1 MKICIAYYSKYGNGK
16 KAAEHLHSQLVKIGH
31 IVVLHSAESIDPKIL
46 PAVDLYVFGSP
57 THMGSPAGKMKH
69 FLKKLALP
77 EGSKYA
83 LMATYMGGNAKT
95 LLKMEKILA
104 KKGYVKTHDGL
115 ELKVEG
121 PKGPLAE
128 GYKTFVEN
136 FAHKLV
142 K

>member
-1 MKICIAYYSKYGNGK
+1 MKICIAYFSKFGNGK
-16 KAAEHLHSQLVKIGH
+16 MAAEHLHGQLVKMGH
-31 IVVLHSAESIDPKIL
+31 IVVLHSADSIDPKLL
-46 PAVDLYVFGSP
+46 PAMDMYVFSSP
-57 THMGSPAGKMKH
+57 THMGSPAGKMNR

-77 EGSKYA
+77 EGSRYA
-83 LMATYMGGNAKT
+83 LMATYMGGKTNT

-121 PKGPLAE
+121 IQGPLAE
-128 GYKTFVEN
+128 GYKEFLDN